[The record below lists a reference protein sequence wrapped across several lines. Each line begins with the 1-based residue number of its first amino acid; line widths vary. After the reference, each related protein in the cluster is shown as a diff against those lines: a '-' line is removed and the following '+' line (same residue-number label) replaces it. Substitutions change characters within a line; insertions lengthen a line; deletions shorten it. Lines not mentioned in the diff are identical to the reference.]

1 MGINN
6 EAFNALSMNNW
17 YTKIKN
23 YFASP
28 HYPSNNLTAECAI
41 APEKLFDELDIRQK
55 AIKAAEKELPL
66 TDAAKPDGN
75 EREIQNYF
83 EQRMA
88 VINKIAN
95 DGLSRRNTS
104 ITDTHLQDE
113 RAAITNHT
121 NHSKLEIESLM
132 SREFRELMTFKHE
145 RDELDDEYQTFRNTN
160 NLNRIPHY
168 PDSQLLNFAIILIFW
183 LVESAGNGF
192 FFAEGSE
199 LGLLGGMAQSVIIA
213 AINISTAFF
222 IMGGIFRYKNH
233 VSRWKRLGSYT
244 CLLVYSVAV
253 VAFNLLVAHYRDLFA
268 IEPGSAGHLALQQ
281 FITAPLA
288 LADFNSWM
296 LFFMGLLFSV
306 FAFIDGYKRDDAYP
320 GYGKLHKR
328 LLRLYENY
336 EEQRDDVIEQIENI
350 RRDFL
355 DNLDRMKQA
364 VAMKHTRLVHLVE
377 EKQAFIAE
385 YEHGIANFVNAA
397 NTLIY
402 RYRDINMA
410 HRQSAP
416 PAYFKSDWKPN
427 RKFILRGA
435 HDDIQQV
442 ESQKELY
449 LNFPNYCQ
457 QRANEIEK
465 LYVLFFDKLQQMDPA
480 FRNKKPSSLPT
491 PP

>member
-1 MGINN
+1 M
-6 EAFNALSMNNW
+6 ANW
-17 YTKIKN
+17 HTTIRR
-23 YFASP
+23 FFTSP
-28 HYPSNNLTAECAI
+28 QYRSNDLTTECAI
-41 APEKLFDELDIRQK
+41 APDILFDALDIRQK
-55 AIKAAEKELPL
+55 AIQAAEKGLPL
-66 TDAAKPDGN
+66 TDASKPDGT

-88 VINKIAN
+88 NINKIAN

-104 ITDTHLQDE
+104 ISDTHLQDE

-132 SREFRELMTFKHE
+132 SREFRELMNLKQD
-145 RDELDDEYQTFRNTN
+145 RDELDAEYRHFRHTN
-160 NLNRIPHY
+160 KLNRIPQY
-168 PDSQLLNFAIILIFW
+168 PDSQLLNFSIILIFW
-183 LVESAGNGF
+183 LIESAGNGY

-199 LGLLGGMAQSVIIA
+199 LGLLGGVAQAVIIA
-213 AINISTAFF
+213 AINISLAFF
-222 IMGGIFRYKNH
+222 IMGGIVRYKNH
-233 VSRWKRLGSYT
+233 VSRWKRL
-244 CLLVYSVAV
+244 CAYSGIIIYSGA
-253 VAFNLLVAHYRDLFA
+253 AITFNLLVAHYRDLFA
-268 IEPGSAGHLALQQ
+268 DEPASAGRLALHQ
-281 FITAPLA
+281 FINTPFA
-288 LADFNSWM
+288 LVDVNSWM

-306 FAFIDGYKRDDAYP
+306 FALIDGYKRDDAYP
-320 GYGKLHKR
+320 GYGRLHKR

-336 EEQRDDVIEQIENI
+336 EEQRDDVIAQIENI
-350 RRDFL
+350 RQEFL

-385 YEHGIANFVNAA
+385 YEHGIANFTTAA
-397 NTLIY
+397 NTLIH
-402 RYRDINMA
+402 RYRDINMG
-410 HRQSAP
+410 HRQNTP
-416 PAYFKSDWKPN
+416 PTYFKNDWKPN

-465 LYVLFFDKLQQMDPA
+465 LYILFFDRLQQMDPD
-480 FRNKKPSSLPT
+480 FQDNKQNSSPST
-491 PP
+491 D